1 MKKSYEALA
10 APLVSLVGFWGICMV
25 VPLQA
30 DASAVSPVTWGR
42 RKVGQLGREVG
53 LWHIRRG
60 LVQTWWN
67 WRGRDG
73 ILWLELAKEVMSW
86 CVYFEGDTLN

>member
-1 MKKSYEALA
+1 MKRSYEALA

-25 VPLQA
+25 VLLQA

-60 LVQTWWN
+60 LVQT
-67 WRGRDG
+67 
-73 ILWLELAKEVMSW
+73 
-86 CVYFEGDTLN
+86 